1 MLIDKVYVFVKIL
14 VIELKKR
21 IVIFHNIFLFIGI
34 KDNIKKFIIIH
45 LLFLNILMIELKKEL

>member
-34 KDNIKKFIIIH
+34 KDNYQIIYIN
-45 LLFLNILMIELKKEL
+45 LDIMFKQ